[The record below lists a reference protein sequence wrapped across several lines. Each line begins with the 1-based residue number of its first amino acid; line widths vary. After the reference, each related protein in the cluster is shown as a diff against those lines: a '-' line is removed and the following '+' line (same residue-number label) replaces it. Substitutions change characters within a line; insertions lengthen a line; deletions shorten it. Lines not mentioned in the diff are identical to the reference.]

1 MPLDRGTE
9 FGIRDIFL
17 CGIRDIM
24 LDIEK
29 YEFLVLGILAH
40 LVPASVNADIR
51 DCLKLS
57 NDDGG
62 IWSLRNGY

>member
-1 MPLDRGTE
+1 MIDIYYYPVFLLFYYDNYLLSYLLTE

-29 YEFLVLGILAH
+29 YEFLVLGI
-40 LVPASVNADIR
+40 I
-51 DCLKLS
+51 
-57 NDDGG
+57 
-62 IWSLRNGY
+62 ISLILYY